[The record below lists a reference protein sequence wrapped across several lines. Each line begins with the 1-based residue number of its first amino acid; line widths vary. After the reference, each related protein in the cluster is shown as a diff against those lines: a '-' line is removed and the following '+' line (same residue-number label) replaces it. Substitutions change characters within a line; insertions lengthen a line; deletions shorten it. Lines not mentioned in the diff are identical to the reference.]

1 MSHATWQSYWPG
13 GIPATIRL
21 HPTKLCPSDLQE
33 ETKGWLQFVREE
45 WRPAS
50 NVEDEVRQ
58 RRLLVEK
65 WAAANQDFRDS
76 YQLRASSPSSGLD
89 YPASALA
96 GEPQPDKRFVC
107 LAPVDR
113 QRNPRN
119 YVRLLKFLILL
130 YIHQDEWNGVHP
142 FDRLD
147 TAGVRTLGY
156 VE

>member
-1 MSHATWQSYWPG
+1 MAIILAWRDPSDFH
-13 GIPATIRL
+13 L

-33 ETKGWLQFVREE
+33 ETKGWLQFEE

-65 WAAANQDFRDS
+65 WAAASQDFREVI
-76 YQLRASSPSSGLD
+76 LPASHTIAIFILD

-96 GEPQPDKRFVC
+96 QDPQPDKRFVC

-113 QRNPRN
+113 QTHPRN
-119 YVRLLKFLILL
+119 YLRLIKFLIPL
-130 YIHQDEWNGVHP
+130 YLHQDE
-142 FDRLD
+142 
-147 TAGVRTLGY
+147 
-156 VE
+156 